1 LPAGRPAPLPAL
13 APTEIV
19 EENSAELLAR
29 TFKAL
34 GDPARVR
41 LLSLVAAAPD
51 GEACICDL
59 TEPVGLSQP
68 TISHHMKL
76 LVNAGLLTREQ
87 RGRWAYFTVVQPAL
101 DRLAGVLRRA
111 E

>member
-59 TEPVGLSQP
+59 TEPVG
-68 TISHHMKL
+68 
-76 LVNAGLLTREQ
+76 
-87 RGRWAYFTVVQPAL
+87 FTVVQPAL

>member
-1 LPAGRPAPLPAL
+1 
-13 APTEIV
+13 
-19 EENSAELLAR
+19 
-29 TFKAL
+29 
-34 GDPARVR
+34 VR

-68 TISHHMKL
+68 TVSHHMKL